1 MPEPPDDPTA
11 EESLEGHEIQGNII
25 AGFNKDHQVFLFLRI
40 ERDGAGQTSKPVV
53 SAVKAWLRSLAPQIS
68 SLSEGHRFNELFRA
82 LRARL
87 GRDPQGLCAT
97 WMNIAFSRAA
107 LEILTSTE
115 EVTEFTD
122 SFFQAGLAETSSDLG
137 DPTDESAEG
146 HPNRWVVG
154 GPQNPADILVLVAS
168 DSATALAERIAQ
180 LKATLTQ
187 ATDSA
192 TGVPISAALRIVW
205 EEGGNTLP
213 APLTGHEH
221 FGFKDGISQPGVRGL
236 LRRSPVKYVT
246 PRLID
251 PVVSPQPDPTK
262 PEFARPGQPLVWPG
276 QFVFGY
282 KPQNRNDA
290 RKPLND
296 VMMSCPAW
304 AKNGSYLVFRRL
316 RQDVKAF
323 QDFVVAESTR
333 LAAIPGFEG
342 MTPKKLASKMV
353 GRWPGG
359 APLPRSATAENEDLG
374 NDGFANNYFQFAE
387 SSPPPLSLR
396 PEAGYSGDSFTL
408 STRDP
413 SGATCPL
420 SAHVRKVNPRDIIT
434 DQGNSQDVLTRLIL
448 RRGIPFG
455 PPYSGELGAAPG
467 AAPLSTGEISPQRGL
482 VFVSYQTSIENQ
494 FAFLQKN
501 WANDPRFPNAAG
513 GADPI
518 IGQGSEEQ
526 QRHRFFDVP
535 PIGKPP
541 ATLELAKEWVIPTGG
556 GFFFSPSISA
566 ISNVLGR
573 PMDPFPSPG

>member
-1 MPEPPDDPTA
+1 MPEEPEDSAT
-11 EESLEGHEIQGNII
+11 EELLEGHEIQGNII
-25 AGFNKDHQVFLFLRI
+25 AGFNKDHQVFIFLRI
-40 ERDGAGQTSKPVV
+40 ERDGGGLAGKAVV

-68 SLSEGHRFNELFRA
+68 SLNEVHRFNELFRA

-97 WMNIAFSRAA
+97 WMNIAFSSAA
-107 LEILTSTE
+107 LEILTSAE

-122 SFFQAGLAETSSDLG
+122 SFFQAGLAESSSDLG
-137 DPTDESAEG
+137 DPTDEAAEG
-146 HPNRWVVG
+146 HPNQWVVG
-154 GPQNPADILVLVAS
+154 GPRSSADILVLVAS
-168 DSATALAERIAQ
+168 DSPAALAERVAQ
-180 LKATLTQ
+180 LKASLTQ
-187 ATDSA
+187 AVDPA
-192 TGVPISAALRIVW
+192 TGAPISAALRVVW

-221 FGFKDGISQPGVRGL
+221 FGFKDGISQPGIRGL
-236 LRRSPVKYVT
+236 LRRSPMKYAT

-251 PVVSPQPDPTK
+251 PVASPQPDPTK
-262 PEFARPGQPLVWPG
+262 PELARPGQPLVWPG

-282 KPQNRNDA
+282 RPQSRNDA

-304 AKNGSYLVFRRL
+304 ARNGSYLVLRRL

-323 QDFVVAESTR
+323 QDFVAAEAPR
-333 LAAIPGFEG
+333 LAAMPGFEG

-359 APLPRSATAENEDLG
+359 APLPRSAEAENDELG
-374 NDGFANNYFQFAE
+374 RDGFANNYFQFAE
-387 SSPPPLSLR
+387 SSPPPLSLK
-396 PEAGYSGDSFTL
+396 PEAGYSGDTFTL
-408 STRDP
+408 SKRDQ

-420 SAHVRKVNPRDIIT
+420 SAHVRKVNPRDTIT
-434 DQGNSQDVLTRLIL
+434 EQGNSQDVLTRLIL

-455 PPYSGELGAAPG
+455 PPYAGQAGAAPG
-467 AAPLSTGEISPQRGL
+467 AATAAAGEISPQRGL
-482 VFVSYQTSIENQ
+482 IFVSYQTSIENQ

-501 WANDPRFPNAAG
+501 WANDSRNPNAGG

-535 PIGKPP
+535 PAGK
-541 ATLELAKEWVIPTGG
+541 
-556 GFFFSPSISA
+556 
-566 ISNVLGR
+566 
-573 PMDPFPSPG
+573 